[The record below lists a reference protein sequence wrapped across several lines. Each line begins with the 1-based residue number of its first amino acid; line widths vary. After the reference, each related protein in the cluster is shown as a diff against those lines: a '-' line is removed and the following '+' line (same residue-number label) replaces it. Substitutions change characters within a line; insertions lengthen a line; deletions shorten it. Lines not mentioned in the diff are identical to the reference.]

1 MAFALLISILFH
13 ATVVQTMSLSVN
25 VPRTLWA
32 VYGSCMEIQ
41 CTFDQ
46 RTGLY
51 NPSGMWLKG
60 GSDPLEKEVFT
71 IYRKGKMS
79 STYER
84 RAEFTGNLAQ
94 NGCSLRITGVSFADK
109 GVYCFRVTLEYLSGL
124 TKGNEHGCV
133 TVSVITE
140 PQISVPQ
147 DVVAGRMSYLTCSLN
162 HSCPSTRF
170 RLKWILDEEL
180 MAITQVS
187 KENGKTIQIPQN
199 ISTKFTFTPSP
210 NHDSKRI
217 GCELTTDDT
226 SRRKTAYFTLD
237 VHYPPENVSGPTCT
251 SFENWIN
258 CTCKVKAKPAAT
270 ITWRVNGKALY
281 GQSKGF
287 HVTGF
292 MLEKFVTQGSLI
304 LSHQAGVGQLISCVA
319 VNVHGTSNGTFHRES
334 SVSGSLLRDFA
345 IAAGITAVMVIVI
358 LTILFAYRKIRRT
371 SRFDAQADESSE
383 PDLHQSSDTRG
394 NTSPHGE
401 NVIYS
406 AFSIS
411 NFHRNQRHHQNEEKS
426 EYAAIKCK

>member
-60 GSDPLEKEVFT
+60 GYDPLEKEVFA
-71 IYRKGKMS
+71 IYENGKIS

-94 NGCSLRITGVSFADK
+94 NGCSLRIKGVSFADK
-109 GVYCFRVTLEYLSGL
+109 GVYCFRVTFGNLRGIP
-124 TKGNEHGCV
+124 KGKEHGCV

-147 DVVAGRMSYLTCSLN
+147 DVIAGRMSYLTCSLN
-162 HSCPSTRF
+162 HSCPSARF

-180 MAITQVS
+180 MAITQGS
-187 KENGKTIQIPQN
+187 KENGKTIQSPQN

-217 GCELTTDDT
+217 GCELTTDGT
-226 SRRKTAYFTLD
+226 SGRNTAYFTLD
-237 VHYPPENVSGPTCT
+237 VHYSPENVSGPTCT
-251 SFENWIN
+251 SLENWIN
-258 CTCKVKAKPAAT
+258 CTCKVKAKPPAT

-281 GQSKGF
+281 GQSKRF

-292 MLEKFVTQGSLI
+292 MLDKFVTQGSLI
-304 LSHQAGVGQLISCVA
+304 LSNQAGAGQLISCVA

-345 IAAGITAVMVIVI
+345 IAAGRAAVMIIVI
-358 LTILFAYRKIRRT
+358 LTILFAYRFVHYDIE
-371 SRFDAQADESSE
+371 FE
-383 PDLHQSSDTRG
+383 
-394 NTSPHGE
+394 
-401 NVIYS
+401 
-406 AFSIS
+406 
-411 NFHRNQRHHQNEEKS
+411 
-426 EYAAIKCK
+426 IKGRLKL